1 MSFTDIYQISGS
13 AMTAQTLRLNTVAS
27 NLANANAPAS
37 SEAQAYKARS
47 PVFAAVYHHSLLAG
61 THRHAID
68 GASVQV
74 QDVLQTGG
82 AVKRY
87 EPHSPLADANG
98 DVWYPDQRGGTDGGH
113 DVGLA
118 RFRNQ
123 CRCAQQREKY
133 AAKFAETGRS
143 LMNTLA
149 LNAQSPQ
156 PTATAESNNVAASDT
171 QSSSDSSPVD
181 TFLTLFVAE
190 IQNQDPTDPTDATE
204 YIDQLSSMAQV
215 AMMEEMSVQANTNA
229 VLMSNIQVMALGNL
243 VGDDIMVQT
252 TALQVSDQTING
264 RATLDD
270 ACTTADLHF
279 TDAAGDDYT
288 VSLIPQ
294 GSSSVGPGQVD
305 FSVNPADYG
314 IPPGDYDV
322 SVVTNTG
329 EEEVPIEVSGEV
341 EDVRIPLDGS
351 SPVLNVA
358 GVGEV
363 PFTMISQFG
372 VPDADS
378 DVA

>member
-1 MSFTDIYQISGS
+1 
-13 AMTAQTLRLNTVAS
+13 
-27 NLANANAPAS
+27 
-37 SEAQAYKARS
+37 
-47 PVFAAVYHHSLLAG
+47 
-61 THRHAID
+61 
-68 GASVQV
+68 
-74 QDVLQTGG
+74 
-82 AVKRY
+82 
-87 EPHSPLADANG
+87 
-98 DVWYPDQRGGTDGGH
+98 
-113 DVGLA
+113 
-118 RFRNQ
+118 
-123 CRCAQQREKY
+123 
-133 AAKFAETGRS
+133 
-143 LMNTLA
+143 MNTLA

-314 IPPGDYDV
+314 V

>member
-1 MSFTDIYQISGS
+1 
-13 AMTAQTLRLNTVAS
+13 
-27 NLANANAPAS
+27 
-37 SEAQAYKARS
+37 
-47 PVFAAVYHHSLLAG
+47 
-61 THRHAID
+61 
-68 GASVQV
+68 
-74 QDVLQTGG
+74 
-82 AVKRY
+82 
-87 EPHSPLADANG
+87 
-98 DVWYPDQRGGTDGGH
+98 
-113 DVGLA
+113 
-118 RFRNQ
+118 
-123 CRCAQQREKY
+123 
-133 AAKFAETGRS
+133 
-143 LMNTLA
+143 MNTLA

-288 VSLIPQ
+288 VSLIPE

-322 SVVTNTG
+322 
-329 EEEVPIEVSGEV
+329 
-341 EDVRIPLDGS
+341 
-351 SPVLNVA
+351 
-358 GVGEV
+358 
-363 PFTMISQFG
+363 
-372 VPDADS
+372 
-378 DVA
+378 

>member
-1 MSFTDIYQISGS
+1 
-13 AMTAQTLRLNTVAS
+13 
-27 NLANANAPAS
+27 
-37 SEAQAYKARS
+37 
-47 PVFAAVYHHSLLAG
+47 
-61 THRHAID
+61 
-68 GASVQV
+68 
-74 QDVLQTGG
+74 
-82 AVKRY
+82 
-87 EPHSPLADANG
+87 
-98 DVWYPDQRGGTDGGH
+98 
-113 DVGLA
+113 
-118 RFRNQ
+118 
-123 CRCAQQREKY
+123 
-133 AAKFAETGRS
+133 
-143 LMNTLA
+143 MNTLA

-305 FSVNPADYG
+305 FSVNPG
-314 IPPGDYDV
+314 IIFINFMCQKIVICRFFFYIIQICDQTSCLIHIGPECLFDHM
-322 SVVTNTG
+322 
-329 EEEVPIEVSGEV
+329 
-341 EDVRIPLDGS
+341 
-351 SPVLNVA
+351 A
-358 GVGEV
+358 
-363 PFTMISQFG
+363 
-372 VPDADS
+372 
-378 DVA
+378 

>member
-1 MSFTDIYQISGS
+1 
-13 AMTAQTLRLNTVAS
+13 
-27 NLANANAPAS
+27 
-37 SEAQAYKARS
+37 
-47 PVFAAVYHHSLLAG
+47 
-61 THRHAID
+61 
-68 GASVQV
+68 
-74 QDVLQTGG
+74 
-82 AVKRY
+82 
-87 EPHSPLADANG
+87 
-98 DVWYPDQRGGTDGGH
+98 
-113 DVGLA
+113 
-118 RFRNQ
+118 
-123 CRCAQQREKY
+123 
-133 AAKFAETGRS
+133 
-143 LMNTLA
+143 MNTLA

-305 FSVNPADYG
+305 FSVNPPITASRRA
-314 IPPGDYDV
+314 ITTSRWSPTPGKKRCRLK
-322 SVVTNTG
+322 
-329 EEEVPIEVSGEV
+329 VSGEV

>member
-1 MSFTDIYQISGS
+1 
-13 AMTAQTLRLNTVAS
+13 
-27 NLANANAPAS
+27 
-37 SEAQAYKARS
+37 
-47 PVFAAVYHHSLLAG
+47 
-61 THRHAID
+61 
-68 GASVQV
+68 
-74 QDVLQTGG
+74 
-82 AVKRY
+82 
-87 EPHSPLADANG
+87 
-98 DVWYPDQRGGTDGGH
+98 
-113 DVGLA
+113 
-118 RFRNQ
+118 
-123 CRCAQQREKY
+123 
-133 AAKFAETGRS
+133 
-143 LMNTLA
+143 MNTLA

-204 YIDQLSSMAQV
+204 YIDQLSSMA
-215 AMMEEMSVQANTNA
+215 
-229 VLMSNIQVMALGNL
+229 LGNL

-288 VSLIPQ
+288 VSLIPE

>member
-1 MSFTDIYQISGS
+1 MRAGS
-13 AMTAQTLRLNTVAS
+13 QFAVRPWLRHRSDTS
-27 NLANANAPAS
+27 APS

-68 GASVQV
+68 SASVQV

-98 DVWYPDQRGGTDGGH
+98 DVWYPDVN

-123 CRCAQQREKY
+123 RRCAQQREKY

-156 PTATAESNNVAASDT
+156 PTATQESSNVAASDT

-252 TALQVSDQTING
+252 TALQVSGQTING

>member
-1 MSFTDIYQISGS
+1 
-13 AMTAQTLRLNTVAS
+13 
-27 NLANANAPAS
+27 
-37 SEAQAYKARS
+37 
-47 PVFAAVYHHSLLAG
+47 
-61 THRHAID
+61 
-68 GASVQV
+68 
-74 QDVLQTGG
+74 
-82 AVKRY
+82 
-87 EPHSPLADANG
+87 
-98 DVWYPDQRGGTDGGH
+98 
-113 DVGLA
+113 
-118 RFRNQ
+118 
-123 CRCAQQREKY
+123 
-133 AAKFAETGRS
+133 
-143 LMNTLA
+143 MNTLA

-288 VSLIPQ
+288 VSLIPE
-294 GSSSVGPGQVD
+294 GSSSVGPGRWISRLIRRITVSRRAITTSRWSPTPGKKRCRLK
-305 FSVNPADYG
+305 FPAKWRMCASRSTAA
-314 IPPGDYDV
+314 PRCL
-322 SVVTNTG
+322 T
-329 EEEVPIEVSGEV
+329 
-341 EDVRIPLDGS
+341 L
-351 SPVLNVA
+351 PV
-358 GVGEV
+358 
-363 PFTMISQFG
+363 
-372 VPDADS
+372 
-378 DVA
+378 

>member
-1 MSFTDIYQISGS
+1 
-13 AMTAQTLRLNTVAS
+13 
-27 NLANANAPAS
+27 
-37 SEAQAYKARS
+37 
-47 PVFAAVYHHSLLAG
+47 
-61 THRHAID
+61 
-68 GASVQV
+68 
-74 QDVLQTGG
+74 
-82 AVKRY
+82 
-87 EPHSPLADANG
+87 
-98 DVWYPDQRGGTDGGH
+98 
-113 DVGLA
+113 
-118 RFRNQ
+118 
-123 CRCAQQREKY
+123 
-133 AAKFAETGRS
+133 
-143 LMNTLA
+143 
-149 LNAQSPQ
+149 
-156 PTATAESNNVAASDT
+156 
-171 QSSSDSSPVD
+171 
-181 TFLTLFVAE
+181 
-190 IQNQDPTDPTDATE
+190 
-204 YIDQLSSMAQV
+204 
-215 AMMEEMSVQANTNA
+215 
-229 VLMSNIQVMALGNL
+229 MALGNL

-252 TALQVSDQTING
+252 TALQVSGQTING

-322 SVVTNTG
+322 SVVSNTG

>member
-1 MSFTDIYQISGS
+1 
-13 AMTAQTLRLNTVAS
+13 
-27 NLANANAPAS
+27 
-37 SEAQAYKARS
+37 
-47 PVFAAVYHHSLLAG
+47 
-61 THRHAID
+61 
-68 GASVQV
+68 
-74 QDVLQTGG
+74 
-82 AVKRY
+82 
-87 EPHSPLADANG
+87 
-98 DVWYPDQRGGTDGGH
+98 
-113 DVGLA
+113 
-118 RFRNQ
+118 
-123 CRCAQQREKY
+123 
-133 AAKFAETGRS
+133 
-143 LMNTLA
+143 MNTLA
-149 LNAQSPQ
+149 LTALSPQ

-288 VSLIPQ
+288 VSLIPE

-305 FSVNPADYG
+305 FSINPSDYG
-314 IPPGDYDV
+314 IPP
-322 SVVTNTG
+322 
-329 EEEVPIEVSGEV
+329 
-341 EDVRIPLDGS
+341 
-351 SPVLNVA
+351 
-358 GVGEV
+358 
-363 PFTMISQFG
+363 
-372 VPDADS
+372 
-378 DVA
+378 

>member
-1 MSFTDIYQISGS
+1 
-13 AMTAQTLRLNTVAS
+13 
-27 NLANANAPAS
+27 
-37 SEAQAYKARS
+37 
-47 PVFAAVYHHSLLAG
+47 
-61 THRHAID
+61 
-68 GASVQV
+68 
-74 QDVLQTGG
+74 
-82 AVKRY
+82 
-87 EPHSPLADANG
+87 
-98 DVWYPDQRGGTDGGH
+98 
-113 DVGLA
+113 
-118 RFRNQ
+118 
-123 CRCAQQREKY
+123 
-133 AAKFAETGRS
+133 
-143 LMNTLA
+143 
-149 LNAQSPQ
+149 
-156 PTATAESNNVAASDT
+156 
-171 QSSSDSSPVD
+171 
-181 TFLTLFVAE
+181 
-190 IQNQDPTDPTDATE
+190 
-204 YIDQLSSMAQV
+204 MAQV

-288 VSLIPQ
+288 VSLIPE

-305 FSVNPADYG
+305 FSINPADYG

>member
-1 MSFTDIYQISGS
+1 
-13 AMTAQTLRLNTVAS
+13 
-27 NLANANAPAS
+27 
-37 SEAQAYKARS
+37 
-47 PVFAAVYHHSLLAG
+47 
-61 THRHAID
+61 
-68 GASVQV
+68 
-74 QDVLQTGG
+74 
-82 AVKRY
+82 
-87 EPHSPLADANG
+87 
-98 DVWYPDQRGGTDGGH
+98 
-113 DVGLA
+113 
-118 RFRNQ
+118 
-123 CRCAQQREKY
+123 
-133 AAKFAETGRS
+133 
-143 LMNTLA
+143 MNTLA

-279 TDAAGDDYT
+279 TDAAGDDY
-288 VSLIPQ
+288 
-294 GSSSVGPGQVD
+294 
-305 FSVNPADYG
+305 
-314 IPPGDYDV
+314 DV

>member
-1 MSFTDIYQISGS
+1 
-13 AMTAQTLRLNTVAS
+13 
-27 NLANANAPAS
+27 
-37 SEAQAYKARS
+37 
-47 PVFAAVYHHSLLAG
+47 
-61 THRHAID
+61 
-68 GASVQV
+68 
-74 QDVLQTGG
+74 
-82 AVKRY
+82 
-87 EPHSPLADANG
+87 
-98 DVWYPDQRGGTDGGH
+98 
-113 DVGLA
+113 
-118 RFRNQ
+118 
-123 CRCAQQREKY
+123 
-133 AAKFAETGRS
+133 
-143 LMNTLA
+143 
-149 LNAQSPQ
+149 
-156 PTATAESNNVAASDT
+156 
-171 QSSSDSSPVD
+171 
-181 TFLTLFVAE
+181 
-190 IQNQDPTDPTDATE
+190 
-204 YIDQLSSMAQV
+204 
-215 AMMEEMSVQANTNA
+215 
-229 VLMSNIQVMALGNL
+229 
-243 VGDDIMVQT
+243 MVQT

-288 VSLIPQ
+288 VSLIPE
-294 GSSSVGPGQVD
+294 GSSSVGRGQVD
-305 FSVNPADYG
+305 FSINPADYG